1 MIEIEN
7 YNKYNKYY
15 GIMLFTDNFDTDYFN
30 IIYIYVPFPSLP
42 PNIKILTFISQSVSI
57 NSISVMDDITLDIK
71 IIRFMAWYIGW
82 VLKRPLRAATW
93 VPALRDA
100 KVAES
105 QETTRGRQ
113 IRYIA
118 SKHTQ
123 TITIHKI
130 VKGSGIKD
138 WNQHLHSH

>member
-30 IIYIYVPFPSLP
+30 IIYIYFPFPSLP

-71 IIRFMAWYIGW
+71 IIRFMA
-82 VLKRPLRAATW
+82 
-93 VPALRDA
+93 
-100 KVAES
+100 
-105 QETTRGRQ
+105 
-113 IRYIA
+113 
-118 SKHTQ
+118 
-123 TITIHKI
+123 
-130 VKGSGIKD
+130 
-138 WNQHLHSH
+138 